1 MQCNR
6 HSSRGQS
13 RGRWVR
19 ATILVDGFVRG
30 AWSVA
35 MKGCEAALTIE
46 PFAPLSGTERD
57 ALAEEGGRLV
67 RFVEPDASTVGVR
80 FAEA

>member
-1 MQCNR
+1 
-6 HSSRGQS
+6 
-13 RGRWVR
+13 
-19 ATILVDGFVRG
+19 
-30 AWSVA
+30 

-67 RFVEPDASTVGVR
+67 RFIEPDASTVGVR